1 MPAPGVSVV
10 AMNGMGGDEDRLGP
24 EEVREL
30 LSGDPVELAPRL
42 LGSVISHSTPE
53 GTVAVRLTEL
63 EAYRGPRDSA
73 FPDPGAHS
81 YRGRTARN
89 AAMFGPPAH
98 LYCYFTYGMHYC
110 ANLVCGPEER
120 AGGIL
125 MRAGEVV
132 EGVALAWSRRPA
144 ARKEADLARGPA
156 RLATCLA
163 LTTADTGADLLTPPL
178 GLSVPRSAALE
189 LGAALE
195 AGAAVEGG
203 SAGRTVLSGPRV
215 GVSGAGGSLEYPWR
229 FWLEGEASVSAYRP
243 AKAR

>member
-178 GLSVPRSAALE
+178 GLRVPRSAL
-189 LGAALE
+189 
-195 AGAAVEGG
+195 
-203 SAGRTVLSGPRV
+203 SGRNPDAQTVLSGPRV

-229 FWLEGEASVSAYRP
+229 FWLDGEPSVSVYRP
-243 AKAR
+243 AKPR

>member
-1 MPAPGVSVV
+1 
-10 AMNGMGGDEDRLGP
+10 MNGMGGDEDRLGP

-178 GLSVPRSAALE
+178 GLRVPRSAL
-189 LGAALE
+189 
-195 AGAAVEGG
+195 
-203 SAGRTVLSGPRV
+203 SGRNPDAQTVLSGPRV

-229 FWLEGEASVSAYRP
+229 FWLDGEPSVSVYRP
-243 AKAR
+243 AKPR